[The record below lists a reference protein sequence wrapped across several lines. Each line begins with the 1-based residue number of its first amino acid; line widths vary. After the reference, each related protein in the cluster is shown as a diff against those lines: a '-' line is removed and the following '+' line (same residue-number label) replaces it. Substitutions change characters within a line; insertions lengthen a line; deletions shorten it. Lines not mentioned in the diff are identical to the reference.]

1 MLSALWR
8 NIKYEDYFKALL
20 DTEEY
25 IKVREK
31 AYEDYED
38 RISWAK
44 KITANIANSGHFSSD
59 RTISEYNKD
68 IWKLK

>member
-1 MLSALWR
+1 MDS
-8 NIKYEDYFKALL
+8 K

-44 KITANIANSGHFSSD
+44 KMNANIANSGYFSSD